1 LGSEIVFKG
10 EIITSAVVF
19 LGSLYL
25 YLEAMKFEGHDVYGK
40 LGPAY
45 WPKFLLICLM
55 ALSVLVA
62 WDAFRERKKGDSEKK
77 EPSKG
82 ESGKVRFFSAIGL
95 IVLYFILLQIFGFIL
110 LTPFFLMA
118 FMTLL
123 GERKK
128 SWILGISLGITILIV
143 WVFTKAMYVP
153 LPRGQWIFL
162 DFSHLFY

>member
-1 LGSEIVFKG
+1 MFKG
-10 EIITSAVVF
+10 EIIISAVIF

-25 YLEAMKFEGHDVYGK
+25 YVESMKFEGLDVYGK

-55 ALSVLVA
+55 ALSFLVA
-62 WDAFRERKKGDSEKK
+62 VDAFRERKKRDSEK
-77 EPSKG
+77 EETSKAD
-82 ESGKVRFFSAIGL
+82 SGKVRFFFAIGF
-95 IVLYFILLQIFGFIL
+95 IVLYLILMQIFGFII
-110 LTPFFLMA
+110 LTPLFLIA
-118 FMTLL
+118 FMYLL

-128 SWILGISLGITILIV
+128 IWIFGVPIGITVLIV

-153 LPRGQWIFL
+153 LPRGQSIFL

>member
-1 LGSEIVFKG
+1 MFKG

-19 LGSLYL
+19 FGALYL
-25 YLEAMKFEGHDVYGK
+25 YFESMKFEGHEVYGK

-55 ALSVLVA
+55 ALSFLVA
-62 WDAFRERKKGDSEKK
+62 VDAFRERKKRDSEK
-77 EPSKG
+77 EETSKAD
-82 ESGKVRFFSAIGL
+82 SGKVRFFFAIGF
-95 IVLYFILLQIFGFIL
+95 IVLYLILMQIFGFII
-110 LTPFFLMA
+110 LTPLFLIA
-118 FMTLL
+118 FMYLL

-128 SWILGISLGITILIV
+128 IWIFGVPIGITVLIV

-153 LPRGQWIFL
+153 LPRGQSIFL

>member
-1 LGSEIVFKG
+1 VFRG
-10 EIITSAVVF
+10 EIITTAVVF

-25 YLEAMKFEGHDVYGK
+25 YFEALKFEGHKVYGK

-62 WDAFRERKKGDSEKK
+62 VDVFRKRKKGDSEK
-77 EPSKG
+77 EETSTG
-82 ESGKVRFFSAIGL
+82 DSGKLRFFFAIGL
-95 IVLYFILLQIFGFIL
+95 IVLYFVLMQIFGFIL
-110 LTPFFLMA
+110 LTPFFLIA

-128 SWILGISLGITILIV
+128 AWIFGVSIGMTILIV

>member
-1 LGSEIVFKG
+1 VFRG
-10 EIITSAVVF
+10 EIITTAVVF

-25 YLEAMKFEGHDVYGK
+25 YFEAIKFEGHEVYGK

-62 WDAFRERKKGDSEKK
+62 VDAFRERKKRTSEK
-77 EPSKG
+77 EETSKG
-82 ESGKVRFFSAIGL
+82 DIGKVRFFLAIGL
-95 IVLYFILLQIFGFIL
+95 IVLYFILMQIFGFIL
-110 LTPFFLMA
+110 LTPFFLIA

-128 SWILGISLGITILIV
+128 TWILGISIGITTLIV